1 MPCRAVQCRVK
12 SQRIVDLVTC
22 SSKTSRAAPAYLFKP
37 TVSPASDALSAFHL
51 HHHISPHLIPSLPPS
66 CRFEV
71 DQAFPSLTSDF
82 TVTMSVPDGDWQVVL
97 NAPVGG
103 VRGAVTAQN
112 GNSMRIDAVL
122 GSSASETLT
131 SFGGCDTQDIVNGT
145 DCGSVSVG
153 GRVGGTLREVVADL
167 VECTGLQQ
175 SGHSAHVTGLIMSR
189 CTVHVPATRLI
200 VRHRPAL
207 AAHRWKQ

>member
-1 MPCRAVQCRVK
+1 M
-12 SQRIVDLVTC
+12 
-22 SSKTSRAAPAYLFKP
+22 
-37 TVSPASDALSAFHL
+37 
-51 HHHISPHLIPSLPPS
+51 
-66 CRFEV
+66 
-71 DQAFPSLTSDF
+71 SDF

-112 GNSMRIDAVL
+112 DNSLRIDAVL

-131 SFGGCDTQDIVNGT
+131 SFGGCSSQDNVNGT